1 MIPRFQRNAQLHY
14 PLFIELRS
22 THSEV
27 HTESRQGQS
36 ETSKVRKKL
45 LMIKSKQI
53 YYVNYL
59 ILKKKY
65 VIQTNVGI

>member
-36 ETSKVRKKL
+36 ETSKVRKK
-45 LMIKSKQI
+45 IADD
-53 YYVNYL
+53 
-59 ILKKKY
+59 
-65 VIQTNVGI
+65 